1 MSEKEG
7 FNSLRGDRDF
17 SKLRQLHYFSK
28 LNPISVEQKINLLR
42 LDRNAFLETFLED
55 AKLDSGK
62 LLLQKIF
69 WNEPTRENLLILTF
83 YFFPYFF
90 LSYSFISFSFSP
102 SFRKSFLHSSLLKNR
117 MDKMM
122 CEIFRLWGAI
132 PLKKVRLV
140 SFNIKLNILWD
151 L

>member
-7 FNSLRGDRDF
+7 FNSLRGDQDF

-28 LNPISVEQKINLLR
+28 LNRISAEQKINLLR

-90 LSYSFISFSFSP
+90 LSFPIHSFLFLFLLLFANLSYIQVCLKSNGQNDVWNFQTLRSDSSQKSPASFIQ
-102 SFRKSFLHSSLLKNR
+102 H
-117 MDKMM
+117 
-122 CEIFRLWGAI
+122 
-132 PLKKVRLV
+132 
-140 SFNIKLNILWD
+140 
-151 L
+151 